1 MLRTHTCG
9 RTSAGGNVPEE
20 TTTAVIRPLA
30 GAEPSAVADFLHA
43 LSSASERLGGIT
55 RHLEAAR
62 VHDEA
67 FGKLIDAA
75 KVRDA
80 YHERLPATEHNLA
93 EARAVIEHFLAE
105 FGARS
110 AAEAVGGGAGGGT
123 GGGAGGRSGGGTG
136 GGTEAAAATGAGA
149 EADGRADAD
158 VGTENA

>member
-1 MLRTHTCG
+1 
-9 RTSAGGNVPEE
+9 VPEE
-20 TTTAVIRPLA
+20 TTEAVVRASTAVRALA
-30 GAEPSAVADFLHA
+30 GVAPAAVADFFKA

-105 FGARS
+105 F
-110 AAEAVGGGAGGGT
+110 AVGPAPRGT
-123 GGGAGGRSGGGTG
+123 GDS
-136 GGTEAAAATGAGA
+136 
-149 EADGRADAD
+149 
-158 VGTENA
+158 